1 MGLYSVDLDKLSAY
15 NNTPV
20 EKLKEKSYAELEK
33 MEKEMNRKKFL
44 EQNKKN
50 AEDEEYE
57 RIVVKYFEPI
67 AFLRNWFTER
77 EIVLACANLGI
88 TERSLCSEMTVEPG
102 HKCWRDNAEY
112 LRTSVEPVPQYDKQ
126 GNELMERKR
135 KTMDVYR
142 VASRYQ
148 STCHGDVIKKL
159 LYGRY
164 PELEEFGFS
173 AYGMSCGERVYEIY
187 PKNNVYVGF
196 TSLMT
201 GNVDA
206 ILDRNRRYCKWYNN
220 GRYSPDECE
229 KAFREEGVRKM
240 FDVIHSIGAKEKA
253 LGHSPI
259 CEQGGRVFI
268 DDMDFGGEA
277 DGIKLFVTKEKTDN
291 IHQFVLVWDKEFPTV
306 EQFLSAYAELIK
318 GKAAGTQF
326 YAYLETDY
334 LGETGKYM
342 SGNKP
347 GCAAKDFDAVIKYI
361 TLGRKDVYVSGCYG
375 IIKCGIANLTIRIK
389 E

>member
-1 MGLYSVDLDKLSAY
+1 MGLYSVDLDRLSAHS
-15 NNTPV
+15 NIPV

-33 MEKEMNRKKFL
+33 MEKEMNREKFL

-50 AEDEEYE
+50 AEDAEYE
-57 RIVVKYFEPI
+57 RIVVKYFEPM

-77 EIVLACANLGI
+77 EIVLACANLGV
-88 TERSLCSEMTVEPG
+88 TERNLCSEMTVEPG

-112 LRTSVEPVPQYDKQ
+112 LRTSVESVPQYDKQ

-135 KTMDVYR
+135 KKMDVYR

-148 STCHGDVIKKL
+148 STCHGDVVKKL
-159 LYGRY
+159 LYERY

-229 KAFREEGVRKM
+229 KAFHEESVRKM

-291 IHQFVLVWDKEFPTV
+291 IHQFVLVWGKEMLTV
-306 EQFLSAYAELIK
+306 GQFLSAYAELIK
-318 GKAAGTQF
+318 GKATGTQI
-326 YAYLETDY
+326 YAYPETDY

-342 SGNKP
+342 SGGKP
-347 GCAAKDFDAVIKYI
+347 AFTAEDFGNVTKDI
-361 TLGRKDVYVSGCYG
+361 TCGRKDVYVSGCYG
-375 IIKCGIANLTIRIK
+375 IIKYGIANLTIRIK